1 VSAARKPRARPPGTA
16 ASGEEAEPKRT
27 RTPHTKRGRGEKPN
41 VFVLVGAAVALLGV
55 AGAMGAYVALPRQR
69 ARTAGTGKRV
79 AVVVPANESA
89 DGLALLLETSGIVDD
104 AARFRLFQRVH
115 AVTPVAGE
123 HLLRD
128 DLTLGEIADRLAR
141 KGGGERQKITVP
153 EGFTRF
159 DIGRRLEEKG
169 ICTRVAFVAAT
180 GDLALL
186 RRLQIAP
193 TKGEP
198 SASAEG
204 FLFPATYE
212 FNEDE
217 APEVVVERLVGE
229 FDKRWKKLEAA
240 HGSDLARLSQTL
252 QFTRRDVVTLASVVE
267 KEAAVDEER
276 PIVASVF
283 ENRLTE
289 PGFPRRVLQSDPT
302 AGYGCAIAKEVNP
315 EVVGNPTACG
325 AYTGKITAAMN
336 HDRANRYSTYTHEGL
351 PPGPIANP
359 GLPSLE
365 AVLAP
370 RPTKYLYFVAKGG
383 GRHTF
388 SETLDAHNAAVH
400 PD

>member
-1 VSAARKPRARPPGTA
+1 VSGPKKAKPAPVDAKRPRVSRRKGA
-16 ASGEEAEPKRT
+16 
-27 RTPHTKRGRGEKPN
+27 EKPN
-41 VFVLVGAAVALLGV
+41 IFVLVGAAVALLAV

-69 ARTAGTGKRV
+69 AKATGTGKRIT
-79 AVVVPANESA
+79 VVVPANESA
-89 DGLALLLETSGIVDD
+89 DGLALLLETTGVIQD
-104 AARFRLFQRVH
+104 AARFRLYERVRS
-115 AVTPVAGE
+115 VVPVAGE

-128 DLTLGEIADRLAR
+128 DLTLGEIADRLTR
-141 KGGGERQKITVP
+141 SGGGDRQKVTVP

-169 ICTRVAFVAAT
+169 ICTRAAFVAAT
-180 GDLALL
+180 GDGALL
-186 RRLQIAP
+186 KRLQLAP
-193 TKGEP
+193 LTPEP

-212 FNEDE
+212 FGEDE

-229 FDKRWKKLEAA
+229 FEKRWKKLEAA
-240 HGSDLARLSQTL
+240 HGADLARLSQTL
-252 QFTRRDVVTLASVVE
+252 RFSRRDIVTLASVVE

-276 PIVASVF
+276 PLVASVF
-283 ENRLTE
+283 ENRLRD
-289 PGFPRRVLQSDPT
+289 PAFPRRVLQSDPT

-315 EVVGNPTACG
+315 EFAGNPTACG
-325 AYTGKITAAMN
+325 AFSGKITAPMN

-359 GLPSLE
+359 GLPSIE
-365 AVLAP
+365 AVLSP
-370 RPTKYLYFVAKGG
+370 RETKFLYFVAKGG

-388 SETLDAHNAAVH
+388 SESLDAHNAAVH